1 MNRFKNNMQKFAGS
15 ELSALWAP
23 IWLTKPMIHVCAA
36 CCKEQHRMCGM
47 RDRTWDISPIYEI
60 SKREFY
66 FFVKFSS
73 DLVNDPVRLSYDVI
87 ICHPQYYDLRLSTQ
101 PILQACMLYAALDEL
116 KGDTSDEI
124 HMILDKSSI
133 RLKTIQNVIAQK
145 WPFSG
150 QAWSLVGRYADTTFA
165 PTTTES

>member
-1 MNRFKNNMQKFAGS
+1 MNRFKNSMQKFAGS

-66 FFVKFSS
+66 FFVKFSN
-73 DLVNDPVRLSYDVI
+73 DLVNDPVRY
-87 ICHPQYYDLRLSTQ
+87 
-101 PILQACMLYAALDEL
+101 
-116 KGDTSDEI
+116 TSNEI

-145 WPFSG
+145 WPVSG

-165 PTTTES
+165 LTTTES

>member
-1 MNRFKNNMQKFAGS
+1 MNRFKNSMQKFAGS

-36 CCKEQHRMCGM
+36 CCKEQH
-47 RDRTWDISPIYEI
+47 
-60 SKREFY
+60 
-66 FFVKFSS
+66 
-73 DLVNDPVRLSYDVI
+73 
-87 ICHPQYYDLRLSTQ
+87 H
-101 PILQACMLYAALDEL
+101 
-116 KGDTSDEI
+116 TSNEI

-145 WPFSG
+145 WPVSG